1 MASILRLPITM
12 IRPIYERTSF
22 HKSVITEI
30 KDERLMHAYAHCRA
44 ITRLH
49 AKTFYMA
56 TRFLPNH
63 KQRSI
68 FAIYGMCRY
77 LDDLVDENEDLM
89 HQQKIT
95 CDEILVKLDKFKV
108 KLINTYEGNEQ
119 DDPIMLAFSDTL
131 NSFNISIDNPMLLME
146 GVKMDLTKDRYNSF
160 DELYDYSYKVASVV
174 GLMTSEVFGYENPDA
189 VQHAVDLGIAM
200 QLTNILRDVGED
212 LQKNRIY
219 LPKIELDRFGISEKD
234 LFSHKMSDNF
244 IGFMKFQIERTRKYY
259 ESADLGIGMLNRDSR
274 LPVGLARENYSRIL
288 NKIEENGYNVFRQRA
303 FLNST
308 EKLSMVPK
316 VMLGLRGI

>member
-1 MASILRLPITM
+1 MTSILKLPITM

-22 HKSVITEI
+22 HKSVISEI
-30 KDERLMHAYAHCRA
+30 GDEKLMHAYSHCRA
-44 ITRLH
+44 MTRLH

-89 HQQKIT
+89 NQEKIT
-95 CDEILVKLDKFKV
+95 CDEILLKLEKFKE
-108 KLINTYEGNEQ
+108 KLINTYNGNEQ

-131 NSFNISIDNPMLLME
+131 NSFNISIDYPMLLME
-146 GVKMDLTKDRYNSF
+146 GVKMDLTKDRYDSF

-174 GLMTSEVFGYENPDA
+174 GLMTSEVFGYDNPDA

-212 LQKNRIY
+212 LEKNRIY
-219 LPKIELDRFGISEKD
+219 LPKQELDRFEISEED

-244 IGFMKFQIERTRKYY
+244 ISFMKFQIERTRKYY
-259 ESADLGIGMLNRDSR
+259 ESADLGIGMLERDSR

-288 NKIEENGYNVFRQRA
+288 SKIEENGYNVFQHRA